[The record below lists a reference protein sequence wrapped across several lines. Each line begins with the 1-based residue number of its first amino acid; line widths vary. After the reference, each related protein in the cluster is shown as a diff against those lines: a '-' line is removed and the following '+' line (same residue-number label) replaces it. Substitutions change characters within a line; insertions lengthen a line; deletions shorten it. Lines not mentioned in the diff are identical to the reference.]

1 MNMRL
6 ALLFISASLLIGCG
20 DSTPECNSDSAK
32 KLVTDIAHKQIK
44 KQFEQLRNSQM
55 SGMVPGNADSLLLK
69 VINVRT
75 LSHNSSLDTYQC
87 AANLQMTLTDEQ
99 SKLPN
104 TTKLPIT
111 YSIQKT
117 DDNNGQFYI
126 NVSGL

>member
-6 ALLFISASLLIGCG
+6 VLLFISASLLTGCG
-20 DSTPECNSDSAK
+20 DNTPECNSNDAK
-32 KLVTDIAHKQIK
+32 SLVVNIAHKQIN

-55 SGMVPGNADSLLLK
+55 SGMVPGNIDSLLLK

-75 LSHNSSLDTYQC
+75 LSHNSSTDTYQC
-87 AANLQMTLTDEQ
+87 AASLQMTLTDEQ

-104 TTKLPIT
+104 TTEIPIT
-111 YSIQKT
+111 YNIQKT